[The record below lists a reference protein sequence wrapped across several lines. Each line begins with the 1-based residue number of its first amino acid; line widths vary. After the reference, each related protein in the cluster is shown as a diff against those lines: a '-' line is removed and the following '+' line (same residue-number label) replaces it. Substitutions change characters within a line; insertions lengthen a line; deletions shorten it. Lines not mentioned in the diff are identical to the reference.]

1 MKRIIYIVLTA
12 VVLTLVPATYACAQW
27 EYKST
32 GHEGMYYVRDAKGKY
47 GFVNERGKLVIPC
60 KWKFSKVFMSGLAK
74 VMDASTDKWGVI
86 DKTGKVLVPC
96 KWKKILIDPFSGDI
110 KAMDDAGKWSNLDRT
125 GKIVE

>member
-1 MKRIIYIVLTA
+1 MKRIIYIVLAA

-60 KWKFSKVFMSGLAK
+60 KWNEASDFYEGLAAVK
-74 VMDASTDKWGVI
+74 DANGKWGFVN
-86 DKTGKVLVPC
+86 KTGKLAIPC

-110 KAMDDAGKWSNLDRT
+110 KAMDDAGKWYNLDKT